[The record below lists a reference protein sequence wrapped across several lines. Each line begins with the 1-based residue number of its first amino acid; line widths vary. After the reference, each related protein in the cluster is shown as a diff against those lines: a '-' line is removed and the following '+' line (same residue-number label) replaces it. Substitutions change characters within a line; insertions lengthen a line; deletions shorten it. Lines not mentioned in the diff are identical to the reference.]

1 MSSGLPVGAFKAPP
15 EKTLQS
21 RRPPESDATE
31 RPPRDRLPSAC
42 MTRCARGSSPEGS
55 GGRGPW
61 LGIDVKDYF
70 LEPARP
76 PLPEGEAESRREARP
91 GEGVRPWDR
100 GRFLRTRN
108 PSPGR
113 LRRLDLSPRERC
125 GAA

>member
-15 EKTLQS
+15 EKPLQS

-55 GGRGPW
+55 SGRGPW

-70 LEPARP
+70 LLVLIPSSSA
-76 PLPEGEAESRREARP
+76 SSCVP
-91 GEGVRPWDR
+91 GEVERPLTRIAR
-100 GRFLRTRN
+100 G
-108 PSPGR
+108 G
-113 LRRLDLSPRERC
+113 
-125 GAA
+125 